1 MNPHLLYR
9 MVREPSPRIL
19 WNFATRFGWNG
30 LRAVQKFER
39 RRKNGEPLFPA
50 FVFISLNE
58 SCNLRCQGCWVTT
71 TNGANSR
78 QLALAD
84 VHRVI
89 EAAKA
94 NGARFF
100 GLLGGEP
107 LLYPDLISILE
118 QHSDCYF
125 QLFTNGTLLTDDVAA
140 RLAKAGNVT
149 PLISVE
155 GLEEVSDERR
165 GGRDVF
171 RRSMA
176 AFDHCR
182 KHRLIFGAAT
192 SICKTNLDDLVNED
206 FVNELAKRGV
216 HYLWY
221 YIYRPVGPR
230 PTPELALSKEEI
242 LRLRRFLVDVRG
254 RAPLMVVDAYWNH
267 KGEAMCPAAT
277 GISHHVGPGGDI
289 EPCPPIQFA
298 RENLRDCADPGRAF
312 SESEFLENFRE
323 YSRRTTQGCVLLE
336 DPAGLLEFMKSQ
348 QARDSSGR
356 DHAYDELA
364 AMTALPGHH
373 LPGEEIPERDAF
385 YYFAK
390 KHWFFGFGA
399 YG

>member
-1 MNPHLLYR
+1 MNPR
-9 MVREPSPRIL
+9 MMWRMMREPAPRII
-19 WNFATRFGWNG
+19 WNFATQFGWNG
-30 LRAVQKFER
+30 LQAVRKFER

-58 SCNLRCQGCWVTT
+58 ACNLRCQGCWVTT
-71 TNGANSR
+71 TKGANSR
-78 QLALAD
+78 KLSVED
-84 VHRVI
+84 VNKVI
-89 EAAKA
+89 EAGKA

-107 LLYPDLISILE
+107 LLHPDLIEILE
-118 QHSDCYF
+118 QHPDCYF
-125 QLFTNGTLLTDDVAA
+125 QLFTNGTLLTDEVAA

-149 PLISVE
+149 PLISIE
-155 GLEEVSDERR
+155 GLEDVSDERR
-165 GGRDVF
+165 GGREVY
-171 RRSMA
+171 RRSMDA
-176 AFDHCR
+176 LDNCR
-182 KHRLIFGAAT
+182 KHRLIFGTAT
-192 SICKTNLDDLVNED
+192 SVCKTNIDDLVNEE
-206 FVNELAKRGV
+206 FVNEIAKRGA

-242 LRLRRFLVDVRG
+242 LRLRRFLVDIRG

-298 RENLRDCADPGRAF
+298 RENLRETDDPSKAF
-312 SESEFLENFRE
+312 SDSEFLSKFRDF
-323 YSRRTTQGCVLLE
+323 SRDTTQGCVLLE
-336 DPAGLLEFMKSQ
+336 DPAALKTFLESQ
-348 QARDSSGR
+348 HARDTSGR
-356 DHAYDELA
+356 DVAYGELD

-373 LPGEEIPERDAF
+373 MPGEEIPERDPF